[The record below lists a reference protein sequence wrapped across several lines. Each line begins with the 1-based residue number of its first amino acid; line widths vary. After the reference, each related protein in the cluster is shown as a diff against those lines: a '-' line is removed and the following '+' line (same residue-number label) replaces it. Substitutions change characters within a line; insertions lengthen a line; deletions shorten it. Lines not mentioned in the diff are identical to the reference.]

1 MCIKDR
7 QDMAHGRYM
16 IDRNSYGNYSAQNVV
31 LEDRDRSFSGNKDFG
46 LVPVILRHEF
56 HRGLLGQ
63 RHQTIVA
70 KFTRVLDP
78 EFKNDPRW
86 TSIPKRQQH
95 EIENNVYRQFNLKP
109 FSKLSVDIQGTQTG
123 FRVARVLEDGT
134 DNVREE
140 LESAPSWSRIQ
151 TINVED
157 LRDQMM
163 KLFGMVVYEFK

>member
-1 MCIKDR
+1 MI
-7 QDMAHGRYM
+7 GRRS
-16 IDRNSYGNYSAQNVV
+16 DGNYCVQNVV
-31 LEDRDRSFSGNKDFG
+31 LEDRDLSFSGNKNFG

-56 HRGLLGQ
+56 HRGLLG
-63 RHQTIVA
+63 HIDQTIVA

-78 EFKNDPRW
+78 KFKNDPRW
-86 TSIPKRQQH
+86 TTITKRQQH

-134 DNVREE
+134 DNAREE

-151 TINVED
+151 TMNVED
-157 LRDQMM
+157 LRDQM
-163 KLFGMVVYEFK
+163 KKVFGMVVYEFK